1 MTRSPA
7 LVAWMA
13 IGLAS
18 LAAWRVRAVQAPQT
32 EISGTVV
39 MASAPQTPIGR
50 VLVTISGP
58 GIKSNRTVITDDQGR
73 FVFADLPSG
82 AFTIVAARPP
92 YVSTTFGAKRP
103 GRPGTPI
110 TVAAGQRVTGVTIP
124 LARGAAIT
132 GTIRNTDGDIARGM
146 RVDVVSLDTQAS
158 PLTPQVVTDDRGI
171 YRAFGLP
178 PGRYLVA
185 AGANDLP
192 ALGVMQFSDE
202 QMDEIL
208 ARLQRRSG
216 GGATPASTPGSTA
229 RPAQPRP
236 EPAAPAPTYSYAPI
250 YYPGTPDQDQ
260 ATTIALED
268 GEERAGVDIT
278 LQLVRTVAVTGHV
291 SVAGGALP
299 SSTQVTMNRLGLKG
313 NQPIFTAVNTR
324 SPDASG
330 NFKFTGFLPGRY
342 RVTARTTSMTPAVY
356 WALADLT
363 LADADVSGVELTLQ
377 PGLRM
382 SGRVAFD
389 GGTPSSPIAPLR
401 LVEVTGS
408 TNVPPSGAARADG
421 TFEILNIMPGTY
433 SVMAPG
439 LDSRWSLRS
448 VVVGGRDI
456 LDLPLEIGPAGD
468 VTGAVATFT
477 DQHTELSGVLQSASN
492 VPAPDYFVVVFSP
505 DRSVWRLGAR
515 RVQFTRPSTDGR
527 FLFRDLP
534 AGDYLIAALTDMEP
548 MDLGDASFL
557 ERLMPAAVA
566 VHLNEGEK
574 KTQDL
579 KIVR

>member
-1 MTRSPA
+1 MIRSRT
-7 LVAWMA
+7 LVAWMT
-13 IGLAS
+13 IGLVS
-18 LAAWRVRAVQAPQT
+18 LAAQAPQT

-73 FVFADLPSG
+73 FVFAGLPSG

-132 GTIRNTDGDIARGM
+132 GTLRNADGEVVRGAK
-146 RVDVVSLDTQAS
+146 VDVVPLDTQTSA
-158 PLTPQVVTDDRGI
+158 LTPPVVTDDRGI

-192 ALGVMQFSDE
+192 ATGVVQFSDE

-208 ARLQRRSG
+208 ARLQRRSA
-216 GGATPASTPGSTA
+216 GGATPASTPGSTT
-229 RPAQPRP
+229 RPPQPRP

-250 YYPGTPDQDQ
+250 YYPGTADPDQ

-278 LQLVRTVAVTGHV
+278 LQLVRTVAVAGHV

-299 SSTQVTMNRLGLKG
+299 SSTQVTLNRLGVKG
-313 NQPIFTAVNTR
+313 NQMIFTGPNTK

-342 RVTARTTSMTPAVY
+342 RVTARATSMTPAVY

-363 LADADVSGVELTLQ
+363 LADADVSGIELTLQ

-382 SGRVAFD
+382 SGRVVFD
-389 GGTPSSPIAPLR
+389 GGTPTSPIAPLR

-433 SVMAPG
+433 TAIAPG
-439 LDSRWSLRS
+439 YDSRWLLRS
-448 VVVGGRDI
+448 VVAGGRDI
-456 LDLPLEIGPAGD
+456 LDLPLEIGPTGD

-477 DQHTELSGVLQSASN
+477 DQHTELSGLLQSASN
-492 VPAPDYFVVVFSP
+492 VAAPEYFVVVFSP
-505 DRSVWRLGAR
+505 DRNVWRLGAR

-527 FLFRDLP
+527 FSFRDLP

-579 KIVR
+579 KIAR